1 MDPRIAD
8 YIRANRKK
16 YTREVIRE
24 QLVKAGHD
32 PSEIDATW
40 AALDAPDPDA
50 VVGEGFWGRFWLF
63 LVGLNVAVFLIVVLV
78 SGLLNSI
85 VLAVVL
91 GIALSIGALMAWGIV
106 AATGPAKMG
115 VTTAMVIG
123 GVIPLVFA
131 LLIGGSCYALVGTI
145 GPPPPPPNEGTM
157 ELRIDP
163 PLDFEGSGAAYCQP
177 HGDSGGLSIY
187 AQEGGLGTMGGRTV
201 HASVDSYTAEVIP
214 EGGPAPAPGPG
225 GEQAPNVNV
234 SLPPA
239 PRLIRRRSGSHHP
252 NRAWRSTL
260 LRTGYRAVS
269 PSKGSSRRCSTRPTR
284 VSSIAIRFRGRSPG
298 SATDARLRERKYR
311 SFPAWFVPRAGSG
324 R

>member
-24 QLVKAGHD
+24 QLITAGHD

-225 GEQAPNVNV
+225 GEQAPNVYV
-234 SLPPA
+234 SLPPRSETDPPQEWFASPQSRVEIDAA
-239 PRLIRRRSGSHHP
+239 PDGLSGSVTFEGLEP
-252 NRAWRSTL
+252 
-260 LRTGYRAVS
+260 AVFEA
-269 PSKGSSRRCSTRPTR
+269 PKPGVVDGGS
-284 VSSIAIRFRGRSPG
+284 I
-298 SATDARLRERKYR
+298 
-311 SFPAWFVPRAGSG
+311 SG
-324 R
+324 TITWQCD